1 MKPRTKRRA
10 CTAVGGVRHARA
22 RVQGGALVEFA
33 IVALLGLL
41 PLALGVL
48 QVALLYTSSHTL
60 SHATFLAARAAA
72 VAHGDRRTI
81 ERYLAKGLAPL
92 RAGATRD
99 LTPGNVLA
107 DGGRAY
113 ALAYADVLRPDRT
126 RVRILNPT
134 AESFADFGR
143 TREGRLEIPLADPAQ
158 AARLGP
164 RSGQT
169 LADATLLRLRVDS
182 CQPLVV
188 PLVDRMI
195 VAVLRRVDPEPF
207 RQACYA
213 ARAVAVG
220 AHALVHM
227 HTPPRRAVM
236 GPLG

>member
-1 MKPRTKRRA
+1 MKPRTKGRA
-10 CTAVGGVRHARA
+10 RARAGGVRQASARA
-22 RVQGGALVEFA
+22 RGVALVEFA
-33 IVALLGLL
+33 IVALLALL

-48 QVALLYTSSHTL
+48 QVALLYTSSRTL
-60 SHATFLAARAAA
+60 SHATFLAARAGA
-72 VAHGDRRTI
+72 VDHGDRRTI

-113 ALAYADVLRPDRT
+113 ALAYAEVLRPDRT

-134 AESFADFGR
+134 AASFADFGR
-143 TREGRLEIPLADPAQ
+143 IRDGRIEIPLTDAGQPTRA
-158 AARLGP
+158 GP

-169 LADATLLRLRVDS
+169 LADATLLRLRVDY

-188 PLVDRMI
+188 PLADRMI